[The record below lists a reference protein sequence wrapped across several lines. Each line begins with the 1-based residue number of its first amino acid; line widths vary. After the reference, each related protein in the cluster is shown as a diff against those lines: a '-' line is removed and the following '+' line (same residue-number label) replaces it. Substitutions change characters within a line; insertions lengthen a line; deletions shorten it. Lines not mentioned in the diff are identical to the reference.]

1 MVVMTREKVLEM
13 VRQDCAGKG
22 WQDVVDALEDGEY
35 LKNLG
40 ITDDHINVVE
50 AAHARACEMAE
61 IHPDYKF

>member
-40 ITDDHINVVE
+40 LQTIIS
-50 AAHARACEMAE
+50 ML
-61 IHPDYKF
+61 